1 MMVLM
6 AGTVRERSSPQRI
19 AERAA
24 KIYDDVDVQVKN
36 EHAGQFM
43 VVDVTSGEYYISEF
57 SEEALRLAREAA
69 PHGVF
74 HLIRI
79 GAPSAFK
86 VSFSAGHDANWSWP
100 L

>member
-1 MMVLM
+1 M
-6 AGTVRERSSPQRI
+6 AETLSDRSSPQRL

-24 KIYDDVDVQVKN
+24 EIYNGLDEALK
-36 EHAGQFM
+36 ETYAGQFM
-43 VVDVTSGEYYISEF
+43 VVDVKSGRHYIAEF
-57 SEEALRLAREAA
+57 SEDAFRLAREDA
-69 PHGVF
+69 PYGIF

-86 VSFSAGHDANWSWP
+86 VSFSTGHDANWSWP

>member
-1 MMVLM
+1 MMAETLS
-6 AGTVRERSSPQRI
+6 ARSSPQRI

-24 KIYDDVDVQVKN
+24 EIYSELEETVK
-36 EHAGQFM
+36 ETYAGQFM
-43 VVDVTSGEYYISEF
+43 VVDVKSGQHYIAEF
-57 SEEALRLAREAA
+57 SEDAFRKAREDV
-69 PHGVF
+69 PHGIL

>member
-1 MMVLM
+1 M
-6 AGTVRERSSPQRI
+6 AETLRERSSPQRI

-24 KIYDDVDVQVKN
+24 KIYNELDDALKKA
-36 EHAGQFM
+36 HAGEFM
-43 VVDVTSGEYYISEF
+43 VVDVTSGRHYIAEF
-57 SEEALRLAREAA
+57 SEDAFRLAREAA
-69 PHGVF
+69 PHGIF

-86 VSFSAGHDANWSWP
+86 VSFSTGHDANWSWP

>member
-1 MMVLM
+1 M
-6 AGTVRERSSPQRI
+6 AETLSDRSSPQRI

-24 KIYDDVDVQVKN
+24 QIYDDLDDTIKKT
-36 EHAGQFM
+36 HAGHFM
-43 VVDVTSGEYYISEF
+43 VVDVESGQHCIAEF
-57 SEEALRLAREAA
+57 SEDAFRLARENA
-69 PHGVF
+69 PHGIL

-86 VSFSAGHDANWSWP
+86 VSFSTGHDANWSWP